1 MFRKEEDGRKE
12 HHRMRKQH
20 MFSWAAIGVL
30 VVLLA
35 ACGSGGSGG
44 GGAEG
49 ETFVLRGATAWP
61 ENDIQGIG
69 FFLLQERVEEASEGR
84 ITIEYTGGPESIP
97 PFELGDAVRN
107 GIVDVATISPAYYN
121 PSLPAGSVLAYSE
134 LSHEEERE
142 NGALDYMNQLHNETL
157 NAQILSRAIGNT
169 SYNIYTREQVDSI
182 EDFQGLSTR
191 VAPLYTPFIQ
201 ALGAQPVEMPAGE
214 IYQALERGVVNAYT
228 WPEFG
233 ITELGWEEQTACKVE
248 PTYWQVDT
256 VTLMNLD
263 RWNELPSDLQEL
275 MTNTAIEVN
284 DEVDAEIDSY
294 MDEEEQLLQDA
305 GVAVCEMPE
314 EEYTDI
320 ANNSAWTAL
329 AENVPSEQAERL
341 QELFRQ

>member
-1 MFRKEEDGRKE
+1 MK
-12 HHRMRKQH
+12 KQH
-20 MFSWAAIGVL
+20 LFSWTVIGILIVFL
-30 VVLLA
+30 S

-61 ENDIQGIG
+61 ENDIQSIG

-134 LSHEEERE
+134 LSYEEERE
-142 NGALDYMNQLHNETL
+142 SGAMDYMNQLHNETL
-157 NAQILSRAIGNT
+157 NAQILGRAIGDT
-169 SYNIYTREQVDSI
+169 SFSIYTAGEVEGI

-191 VAPLYTPFIQ
+191 VSPLYTPFIQ
-201 ALGAQPVEMPAGE
+201 ALEAQPVEMPAGE

-233 ITELGWEEQTACKVE
+233 ITELGWEEQTGCKVQ
-248 PTYWQVDT
+248 PTYWHVDT

-275 MTNTAIEVN
+275 MTNTAIEVY
-284 DEVDAEIDSY
+284 DEVDAEIESY
-294 MDEEEQLLQDA
+294 MEEEEQLLQEA
-305 GVAVCEMPE
+305 GVGVCEMPE
-314 EEYTDI
+314 EEFTEI
-320 ANNSAWTAL
+320 ANDSGWAAV
-329 AENVPSEQAERL
+329 AENVPSEQAGRL
-341 QELFRQ
+341 EELFRK